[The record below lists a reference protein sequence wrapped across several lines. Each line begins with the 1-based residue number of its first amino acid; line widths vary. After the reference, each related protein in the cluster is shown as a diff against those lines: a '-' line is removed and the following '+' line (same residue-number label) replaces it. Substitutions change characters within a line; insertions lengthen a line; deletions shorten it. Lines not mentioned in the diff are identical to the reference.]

1 MREMVQHTRVAPA
14 ARIERLVK
22 FIVGGSQ
29 IPYVHSQEVTRIKDA
44 FKTNYAPK
52 KTSKTISFIML
63 LVCFVGYVNAEDQ
76 EKKNCHACRWMFRWA
91 DCSGPETVG
100 DCLWLMIPVAIMVA
114 YTLLRPCLRAIDVIQ
129 ENKKAKRENAAE
141 EAAEMAAKIS
151 EYRNQENEYNGN
163 KKKQIQKEWK
173 KAREGK

>member
-76 EKKNCHACRWMFRWA
+76 EKKIVMHADGCLDGRIVVVQKQ
-91 DCSGPETVG
+91 SGIVYG
-100 DCLWLMIPVAIMVA
+100 
-114 YTLLRPCLRAIDVIQ
+114 
-129 ENKKAKRENAAE
+129 
-141 EAAEMAAKIS
+141 
-151 EYRNQENEYNGN
+151 
-163 KKKQIQKEWK
+163 
-173 KAREGK
+173 